1 MSGLLQSLLLAAF
14 TGWLGYAA
22 AGRRWRQ
29 AERRSVYRDYLVAAD
44 EVLRL
49 LRKFEEEWNAKPDA
63 LPALYGELMEKN
75 LQLDT
80 KAQEVSLIS
89 PLKVWTAAA
98 NIPMS
103 VDSLMDEL
111 VYNEGN
117 DD

>member
-75 LQLDT
+75 LQLEKGTGSEPDIAVEGLDCGSEHT
-80 KAQEVSLIS
+80 
-89 PLKVWTAAA
+89 
-98 NIPMS
+98 
-103 VDSLMDEL
+103 
-111 VYNEGN
+111 NER
-117 DD
+117 